1 MFREAMVQV
10 DCTKVFPMKLVQ
22 SSVIIQFKLGFQP
35 EIFTVLPDITTLISQ
50 ELYGFDC
57 RKVM

>member
-1 MFREAMVQV
+1 MVQV

-35 EIFTVLPDITTLISQ
+35 EIFTVSPDITTLISQ